1 MFGEDL
7 PPPMFDAL
15 LMLLEPD
22 GRKFKTSAELLQER
36 KSCFRLST
44 GSENWN
50 KILKGGFESRSVSEV
65 YGEYRCGKTQLCHTL
80 CVTAQLPKAQGGG
93 EGKVIVIGKCCGSCI
108 GWSITNRLA
117 DTEGTFRPERIQ
129 QIAER
134 FGRKFRVRR
143 IDGSG

>member
-1 MFGEDL
+1 MTKNLAKIKGFSEIKVEKL
-7 PPPMFDAL
+7 KEAARKCSVRMILLSPLCDAL
-15 LMLLEPD
+15 LMLLKPD

-93 EGKVIVIGKCCGSCI
+93 EGKVIVVGKCCGFCS
-108 GWSITNRLA
+108 A
-117 DTEGTFRPERIQ
+117 
-129 QIAER
+129 
-134 FGRKFRVRR
+134 
-143 IDGSG
+143 